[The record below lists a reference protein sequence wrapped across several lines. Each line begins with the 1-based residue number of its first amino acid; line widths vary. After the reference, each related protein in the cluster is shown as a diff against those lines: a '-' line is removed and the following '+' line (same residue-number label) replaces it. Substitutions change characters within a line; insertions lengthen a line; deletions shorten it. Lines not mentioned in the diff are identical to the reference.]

1 MSSRSNYPA
10 RGGGGPTPA
19 PEALFDPAKPL
30 AELVDGLA
38 ERQADQFGRD
48 LNSSQLRKFFG
59 EVKDLY
65 RQCQAGVDY
74 KAAVEPRFKMLRSK
88 VAYAT
93 HKVGAAKGVP
103 DSFKAFIDGAV
114 KKVQTKEQFEC
125 FVKHFE
131 AVVGFWYGK
140 YGSKGER

>member
-19 PEALFDPAKPL
+19 REPLFDPAKPL

-38 ERQADQFGRD
+38 EKEADQFGRD
-48 LNSSQLRKFFG
+48 LNSSQLRRFFG

-65 RQCQAGVDY
+65 RQGQTGVDY
-74 KAAVEPRFKMLRSK
+74 KAVIEPRFKMLRSK

-93 HKVGAAKGVP
+93 HKVGATKGVP
-103 DSFKAFIDGAV
+103 DSFKAFIDGGV
-114 KKVQTKEQFEC
+114 KKVQTKDEFEC

-131 AVVGFWYGK
+131 AVVGFWFGK
-140 YGSKGER
+140 YADKRER